1 MRSLKT
7 LLAGPWVGE
16 FGWELFGWQSYLR
29 SLSKQ
34 FSHVIISSR
43 TSSRYLYHDFC
54 NEFISFESSFENTN
68 YHTNKNIVSDPLSI
82 LRCDKRI
89 MSNKLS
95 GDQEFIEYGTKQKDY
110 LFDVVI
116 HARNLK
122 TKTKRNWDIQK
133 WNKIAQECDK
143 KNYKVCCV
151 GLSDYTH
158 LVHPFIDKRDVDLE
172 SLSNILRNSRLIIG
186 PSSGVMHFAT
196 LCRCPQLTWTQNEDG
211 KDRYCRR
218 WNPFSTKTKIIL
230 SNNPDLETVSK
241 ELDIFMQQNS

>member
-158 LVHPFIDKRDVDLE
+158 LVHPFIDKRDHKDK
-172 SLSNILRNSRLIIG
+172 
-186 PSSGVMHFAT
+186 
-196 LCRCPQLTWTQNEDG
+196 DG
-211 KDRYCRR
+211 KYIGFK
-218 WNPFSTKTKIIL
+218 NGLYLNK
-230 SNNPDLETVSK
+230 EVSK
-241 ELDIFMQQNS
+241 KDTWNTDDIKSRTNLLINDALQLFRFDNEKYKEN